1 MDIFATDRFALPLPA
16 GHRFPVTK
24 YGRLRERIATAP
36 WLPAHRVVEP
46 IPATATELMRAHA
59 PNYVERMLAG
69 QMSERDMR
77 RIGFPWTPQLV
88 ERSLRATGA
97 TLHGARAALRDG
109 VAISLAGGTHHAC
122 YGHGEGYCVFNDS
135 AVAALTLYAEG
146 LVRRVLIVDLDVHQG
161 NGSAD
166 ILRDYEWCYTF
177 SIHGAKNYPLR
188 KIDGDCDIA
197 LPDHTGDDVYLET
210 LHTALDLV
218 MHGARPDLLLYV
230 SGADA
235 FAGDSLGRLSLSK
248 AGLAERDQMV
258 RNTALHHG
266 VPVMVTM
273 AGGYGYNIED
283 TVDIH
288 YQTVRVMLGV

>member
-1 MDIFATDRFALPLPA
+1 MHLFATDRFALPLPD
-16 GHRFPVTK
+16 GHRFPATK
-24 YGRLRERIATAP
+24 YARLRERIATAS
-36 WLPAHRVVEP
+36 WLPSHQVVEP
-46 IPATATELMRAHA
+46 MPATATELMRAHA

-69 QMSERDMR
+69 QMSEREMR

-122 YGHGEGYCVFNDS
+122 YDHGEGYCVFNDS
-135 AVAALTLYAEG
+135 AVAALTLQAEG
-146 LVRRVLIVDLDVHQG
+146 LLRRVLIVDLDVHQG

-177 SIHGAKNYPLR
+177 SVHGAKNYPFR

-210 LHTALDLV
+210 LHTALDLI
-218 MHGARPDLLLYV
+218 MHVARPDLMIYV

-235 FAGDSLGRLSLSK
+235 FAGDSLGRLALSK
-248 AGLAERDQMV
+248 AGLAERDVMV
-258 RNTALHHG
+258 RNTARHHG
-266 VPVMVTM
+266 VPIMVTM

>member
-1 MDIFATDRFALPLPA
+1 MNIFATDRFALPLPD
-16 GHRFPVTK
+16 GHRFPVAK
-24 YGRLRERIATAP
+24 YARLRERIATAP
-36 WLPAHRVVEP
+36 WLPVHRVMEP
-46 IPATATELMRAHA
+46 APATATELMRAHA
-59 PNYVERMLAG
+59 PHYVERMLAG

-97 TLHGARAALRDG
+97 TLYGARAALHDG

-135 AVAALTLYAEG
+135 AVAALTLHAEG

-166 ILRDYEWCYTF
+166 ILREHEWCYTF
-177 SIHGAKNYPLR
+177 SIHGAKNYPFR
-188 KIDGDCDIA
+188 KIAGDCDIA
-197 LPDHTGDDVYLET
+197 LPDQTGDDAYLET
-210 LHTALDLV
+210 LYPALDLV
-218 MHGARPDLLLYV
+218 MHTARPDLLIYV

-235 FAGDSLGRLSLSK
+235 FAGDSLGRLALSK
-248 AGLAERDQMV
+248 AGLATRDRVIRAM
-258 RNTALHHG
+258 AHDHG

-288 YQTVRVMLGV
+288 YQTVCVMLGV